1 MELVINENAQEFKS
15 PMTVAQLLQELELAG
30 KPVAV
35 ELNLELIPRDEHP
48 STELKDGDRLE
59 IVSLTGGG

>member
-1 MELVINENAQEFKS
+1 MELVINENPGQFKS
-15 PMTVAQLLQELELAG
+15 PLTVEQLLNDLELAG

-35 ELNLELIPRDEHP
+35 ELNLEIVPRDEHA
-48 STELKDGDRLE
+48 STELQDGDRLE

>member
-1 MELVINENAQEFKS
+1 MELVINENTQQFKS
-15 PMTVAQLLQELELAG
+15 PLTLAELLVELELSG

-35 ELNLELIPRDEHP
+35 ELNLELIPRDEHAE
-48 STELKDGDRLE
+48 TALKDGDQLE

>member
-1 MELVINENAQEFKS
+1 VNVIVNDQPQQYPTAL
-15 PMTVAQLLQELELAG
+15 TVADLLQQLGLSG

-35 ELNLELIPRDEHP
+35 ELNRELIPRGQQA
-48 STELKDGDRLE
+48 TTWVQDGDQLE

>member
-1 MELVINENAQEFKS
+1 L
-15 PMTVAQLLQELELAG
+15 TVADLLQQLGLSG

-35 ELNLELIPRDEHP
+35 ELNRELIPRGQQA
-48 STELKDGDRLE
+48 TTWVQDGDQLE

>member
-1 MELVINENAQEFKS
+1 MKLKINEVDREFDS
-15 PMTVAQLLQELELAG
+15 QLTVTQLLEKLDLAG

-35 ELNLELIPRDEHP
+35 ELNLEIVPQDEQAE
-48 STELKDGDRLE
+48 TKLNDGDQLE